1 MSEASYNQISIIKSA
16 LKHNYCLLKKRIGP
30 DVRLLAM
37 VKADAYGHG
46 MDDAARVFYD
56 AGCRDFGV
64 AEINEGVRLRNSGIK
79 GNIFIFLGFIDSDV
93 SLFFQYDLVPVIYD
107 IESAKALS
115 DEATKRDA
123 RITVHLK
130 VDCGMTRLGILPE
143 EFDDFLAELKK
154 LSGIVLG
161 GVASHF
167 PKADERGSF
176 QTTEQF
182 FSFENLGFS
191 QNIEKPLIKHI
202 ANSGGILYFPE
213 SHCDMVRAGIA
224 LYGYYPDGY
233 SGTEFECGEKLQPA
247 MEFNTR
253 IIQVKTVAAGVG
265 VSYGHT
271 YTTQNESVLAVLPV
285 GYEDGLSRSL
295 SNKGEVLV
303 HGKRARIRGRV
314 CMNLC
319 MVDVSHID
327 NVRVGDQVT
336 ILGSQYNDIISGD
349 EIAAWMGSISY
360 EVLCLLGN
368 NNERKCV

>member
-1 MSEASYNQISIIKSA
+1 
-16 LKHNYCLLKKRIGP
+16 
-30 DVRLLAM
+30 
-37 VKADAYGHG
+37 
-46 MDDAARVFYD
+46 
-56 AGCRDFGV
+56 
-64 AEINEGVRLRNSGIK
+64 
-79 GNIFIFLGFIDSDV
+79 
-93 SLFFQYDLVPVIYD
+93 
-107 IESAKALS
+107 
-115 DEATKRDA
+115 
-123 RITVHLK
+123 
-130 VDCGMTRLGILPE
+130 MTRLGILPE

-233 SGTEFECGEKLQPA
+233 SGTEFESGEKLQPA

-295 SNKGEVLV
+295 SNRGEVLV

-327 NVRVGDQVT
+327 NVRVGDHVT

>member
-1 MSEASYNQISIIKSA
+1 MSDASYNQISIIKSA

-115 DEATKRDA
+115 DEAIKRDA

-161 GVASHF
+161 GMASHF

-327 NVRVGDQVT
+327 NVRVGDHVT